1 MDRKKN
7 SKKRWAEQK
16 KHCADKKKGLFHKKN
31 IESIKKNIQ
40 KKIVNK
46 ENAPHL
52 AFSMFLIPNPLPKNP
67 LFPTKIS
74 KIIEP
79 G

>member
-1 MDRKKN
+1 MGRTK
-7 SKKRWAEQK
+7 K

-31 IESIKKNIQ
+31 IESIKKYS
-40 KKIVNK
+40 KKIVNRK
-46 ENAPHL
+46 NAPHL

-67 LFPTKIS
+67 IFPTKIS